1 MTLLGSL
8 KATVFGVRPVVGKTI
23 LALVALLLLCLPLR
37 AQINTGRISGQVTD
51 QSGGAVAG
59 AKVTITEVATG
70 IARPLTADAA
80 GQYVAPNLNPGIYT
94 VRVEFM
100 GFQTLERQN
109 VNLEVGGDVRLD
121 LTLQAGSQTQTITV
135 T

>member
-8 KATVFGVRPVVGKTI
+8 KSFGVRPDVRKTI
-23 LALVALLLLCLPLR
+23 LALVAVLLLCLPLR

-100 GFQTLERQN
+100 GFQTLERQ
-109 VNLEVGGDVRLD
+109 
-121 LTLQAGSQTQTITV
+121 
-135 T
+135 